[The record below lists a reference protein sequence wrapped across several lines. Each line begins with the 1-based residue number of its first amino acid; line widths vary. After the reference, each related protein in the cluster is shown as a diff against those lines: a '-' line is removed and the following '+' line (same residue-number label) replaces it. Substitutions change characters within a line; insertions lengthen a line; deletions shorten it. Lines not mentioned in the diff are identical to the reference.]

1 MTTTTRVMRNTV
13 DLDIALALA
22 VHYLVADGADVVQA
36 AHHIG
41 RAVACHDVIEGFSIA
56 GADDEHPSSVKVCD
70 MDLLLARSPR
80 PVRAGLWLVGDMA
93 GDADNYDGTG
103 WVIAPSSAAQAPWR
117 GAWFE
122 PDYGPSIHFVRGYST
137 PGRNDAARVDTLTS
151 ESEHRSWLHA
161 LDELDR
167 PWTHG

>member
-1 MTTTTRVMRNTV
+1 MTTTTHVMRDTV

-22 VHYLVADGADVVQA
+22 VHYLVVDGADVTQA

-41 RAVACHDVIEGFSIA
+41 RAAACHDVIEGFTIILA
-56 GADDEHPSSVKVCD
+56 GEDCPSAVKVCD

-103 WVIAPSSAAQAPWR
+103 WIITPSDAEETPWR
-117 GAWFE
+117 SAWFE
-122 PDYGPSIHFVRGYST
+122 PDYDAAIHFVRGYSA

-161 LDELDR
+161 LDELDS
-167 PWTHG
+167 PWTHH